1 MLCPYG
7 VIAIVSFRRKC
18 VIGRGVTL
26 KKPACHCERQFSEL
40 LSEAV
45 PLPAGRLL
53 RRAKNALLAM
63 TGFFL
68 IEVREALWSY
78 SQ

>member
-1 MLCPYG
+1 MPADKKC
-7 VIAIVSFRRKC
+7 RRVKTT
-18 VIGRGVTL
+18 RRWSL

-40 LSEAV
+40 LSEAA
-45 PLPAGRLL
+45 PLLAGRLL
-53 RRAKNALLAM
+53 RRAKSALLAM

-68 IEVREALWSY
+68 IDVREALWSY